1 MASLLIGIESN
12 DRIVGVTVNKG
23 SQGFSRSSRGDRIRK
38 SQEMTGALYPETW
51 LDELWNGGGLQC
63 HMGRHR

>member
-1 MASLLIGIESN
+1 MAILMASLLIGIESN

-38 SQEMTGALYPETW
+38 SQEMTGALYPET
-51 LDELWNGGGLQC
+51 
-63 HMGRHR
+63 